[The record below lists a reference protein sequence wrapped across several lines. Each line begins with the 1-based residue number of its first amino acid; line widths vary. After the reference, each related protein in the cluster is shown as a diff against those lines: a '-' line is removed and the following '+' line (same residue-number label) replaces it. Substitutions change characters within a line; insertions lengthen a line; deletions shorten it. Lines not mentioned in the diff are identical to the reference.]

1 MAERGGTSLSET
13 SNVDSR
19 YDDPS
24 TFERPLVA
32 VDLVIF
38 SVRAQALTLLLIE
51 RRDPP
56 FERTWALPGGF
67 VRERESLEETARREL
82 GEETG
87 VRNIYLEQ
95 LFTFGD
101 PDRDPRSRVVTVAYF
116 AIIASDLTVLRA
128 SADAADARWFRVA
141 DLPALA
147 FDHDRIVEY
156 AIERLRNKLE
166 YTTVGF
172 QTLPESFTLT
182 ELQTTYEVILDKS
195 LDKRNFRK
203 KMLSLEVIQET
214 GEFKRDGVHRPARLY
229 RFSEARFMKLRDKGI
244 LFPF

>member
-1 MAERGGTSLSET
+1 MAVRGGTGLSEG
-13 SNVDSR
+13 SKAERIYADASA
-19 YDDPS
+19 
-24 TFERPLVA
+24 FERPLVA

-38 SVRAQALTLLLIE
+38 SVREQALALLLIE

-56 FERTWALPGGF
+56 FQGMWALPGGF
-67 VRERESLEETARREL
+67 VRKHESLEETARREL

-87 VRNIYLEQ
+87 VGDIYLEQ

-128 SADAADARWFRVA
+128 STDASDAQWFRVA
-141 DLPALA
+141 ELPALA
-147 FDHDRIVEY
+147 FDHERIVEY

-172 QTLPESFTLT
+172 QLLPREFTLT
-182 ELQTTYEVILDKS
+182 ELQTTYEIILDKQ

-203 KMLSLEVIQET
+203 KMLSLGVVQET
-214 GEFKRDGVHRPARLY
+214 GEVKRVGVHRPARLY